1 MKNYRADLHI
11 HSCLS
16 PCAELEMSPRNIIR
30 SAEQSGMDIIGICD
44 HNSCE
49 NVPYIMKSAENTAIK
64 VTGGIEVTSREEVHI
79 LALFDTEEELF
90 KMQDFIYAKIYGYND
105 EYRYGDQVIVNENDE
120 VIDFNRR
127 LLIGAADISIEG
139 IVDRIHE
146 LNGIAIASH
155 IDRERFSILSQ
166 LGFVPEGLHLDAY
179 EVSTREELVNYQG
192 RYSPLVVFSDAHSLG
207 RIGSEHSSFYMEGP
221 NLDEIG
227 KAFTGTGG
235 RAVFA

>member
-90 KMQDFIYAKIYGYND
+90 IMQDFIYANIYGYND

-127 LLIGAADISIEG
+127 LLIGATDISIEG
-139 IVDRIHE
+139 IVNRIHE

-155 IDRERFSILSQ
+155 IDRDRFSILSQ
-166 LGFVPEGLHLDAY
+166 LGFVPEGLELDAY
-179 EVSTREELVNYQG
+179 EISTREELPNYQEK
-192 RYSPLVVFSDAHSLG
+192 YAPLVVFSDAHNLG
-207 RIGSEHSSFYMEGP
+207 RIGGKHSSFYM
-221 NLDEIG
+221 
-227 KAFTGTGG
+227 K
-235 RAVFA
+235 